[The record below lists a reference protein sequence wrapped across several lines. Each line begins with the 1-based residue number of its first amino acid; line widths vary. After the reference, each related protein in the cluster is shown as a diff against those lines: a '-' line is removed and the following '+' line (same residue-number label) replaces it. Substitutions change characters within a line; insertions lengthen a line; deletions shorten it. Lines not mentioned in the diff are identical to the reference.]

1 MAAGYESAAND
12 DGSVGCG
19 SNDLCLCQCRIEG
32 ITVVGEDVQVKDEK
46 FINGG
51 LILPHK
57 AISTNIP
64 EPGTIVM

>member
-1 MAAGYESAAND
+1 MDAVCD
-12 DGSVGCG
+12 H
-19 SNDLCLCQCRIEG
+19 CLCCLERQCRIEG

-57 AISTNIP
+57 SISTNIP

>member
-1 MAAGYESAAND
+1 VLIQGFFK
-12 DGSVGCG
+12 
-19 SNDLCLCQCRIEG
+19 CRIEG
-32 ITVVGEDVQVKDEK
+32 TTVIGEDVQVKDEK

-57 AISTNIP
+57 AISTDIP

>member
-1 MAAGYESAAND
+1 MH
-12 DGSVGCG
+12 VGVYF
-19 SNDLCLCQCRIEG
+19 QCRIEG

-57 AISTNIP
+57 AISANIP